1 MTKQLIHTP
10 EGVRDIYDAE
20 CRQKLEVQKKILN
33 TLYLYGYQHME
44 TPSFEFFDIFNK
56 ERGSVSS
63 REMFKFFDRENNT
76 LVLKPDMTPAI
87 ARCVAKYF
95 SEETMPVRLC
105 YLERTFTNNSSYQGR
120 LKESTQ
126 TGAEMIGDDSSD
138 ADAEMIAMVIDGL
151 RSVGLKEFQVELGQV
166 EFFRGLVEEAGMDE
180 ETQEQL
186 RELIEN
192 KNFFGVEELLHV
204 HPVAPKLREVF
215 LHLPK
220 LFGSI
225 EQVRTARA
233 LTENSRALFAIKRL
247 EKVHEILENYGLSEY
262 VSYDLGM
269 LSKYQYYTG
278 IIFKAYTYGTGDY
291 LVTGGRYDKLL
302 EQFGK
307 DAPAVGF
314 GIVVDRVLMAL
325 NSQNIFLP
333 AKREDTMVLFDVPAR
348 MAAVALAKNLRK
360 KEIPVQFQRKHRTP
374 SLEEYVDMALRSG
387 LSRLIYVYGD
397 GTMAKVY
404 DLPEREPKEEAV
416 SGLTAEE
423 G

>member
-1 MTKQLIHTP
+1 MTKPLIHTP

-20 CRQKLEVQKKILN
+20 CRQKLEVQKKILH
-33 TLYLYGYQHME
+33 TLYSYGYQHME

-95 SEETMPVRLC
+95 SEEAMPVRLC

-138 ADAEMIAMVIDGL
+138 ADAEMIAMVIDCL
-151 RSVGLKEFQVELGQV
+151 RAVGLKEFQVELGQI
-166 EFFRGLVEEAGMDE
+166 EFFRGLVEEAGIDE
-180 ETQEQL
+180 DTQTQL
-186 RELIEN
+186 QDLIEN
-192 KNFFGVEELLHV
+192 KNFFGVEELLHTN
-204 HPVAPKLREVF
+204 PVDPKLREVF

-225 EQVRTARA
+225 EQVRVART
-233 LTENSRALFAIKRL
+233 LTENARARFAIERL
-247 EKVHEILENYGLSEY
+247 EKVHNILENYGLSEY

-307 DAPAVGF
+307 EAPAVGF

-325 NSQNIFLP
+325 DSQNIFLP
-333 AKREDTMVLFDVPAR
+333 AKRKDTMVLFDVSAR
-348 MAAVALAKNLRK
+348 VEAIVLAKRLRER
-360 KEIPVQFQRKHRTP
+360 EIPVLFQRRHRTP
-374 SLEEYVDMALRSG
+374 QMDDYLQMALRRG
-387 LSRLIYVYGD
+387 VDRLIYVYGE
-397 GTMAKVY
+397 GSRCQVY
-404 DLPEREPKEEAV
+404 GLPEMKMVQEVRTQEI
-416 SGLTAEE
+416 
-423 G
+423 

>member
-1 MTKQLIHTP
+1 MTKPLIHTP

-20 CRQKLEVQKKILN
+20 CRQKLEVQKKILH
-33 TLYLYGYQHME
+33 TLYSYGYQHME

-95 SEETMPVRLC
+95 SEEAMPVRLC

-138 ADAEMIAMVIDGL
+138 ADAEMIAMVIDCL
-151 RSVGLKEFQVELGQV
+151 RAVGLKEFQVELGQI
-166 EFFRGLVEEAGMDE
+166 EFFRGLVEEAGIDE
-180 ETQEQL
+180 DTQTQL
-186 RELIEN
+186 QDLIEN
-192 KNFFGVEELLHV
+192 KNFFGVEELLHTN
-204 HPVAPKLREVF
+204 PVDPKLREVF

-225 EQVRTARA
+225 EQVRVART
-233 LTENSRALFAIKRL
+233 LTENARARFAIERL
-247 EKVHEILENYGLSEY
+247 EKVHNILENYGLSEY

-307 DAPAVGF
+307 EAPAVGF

-325 NSQNIFLP
+325 DSQNIFLP
-333 AKREDTMVLFDVPAR
+333 EKRKDTMVLFDVSAR
-348 MAAVALAKNLRK
+348 VEAIILAKRLRER
-360 KEIPVQFQRKHRTP
+360 EIPVLFQRRHRTP
-374 SLEEYVDMALRSG
+374 QMDDYLQMALRRG
-387 LSRLIYVYGD
+387 VDRLIYVYGE
-397 GTMAKVY
+397 GSRCQVY
-404 DLPEREPKEEAV
+404 GLPEMKMVQEVRTQEI
-416 SGLTAEE
+416 
-423 G
+423 

>member
-10 EGVRDIYDAE
+10 EGVRDIYAAE
-20 CRQKLEVQKKILN
+20 CRQKLKVQKKILH
-33 TLYLYGYQHME
+33 TLYAYGYQHME
-44 TPSFEFFDIFNK
+44 TPSFEFFDIFNE

-87 ARCVAKYF
+87 ARCVTKYF

-138 ADAEMIAMVIDGL
+138 ADAEMIAMVIDCL
-151 RSVGLKEFQVELGQV
+151 RAVGLKEFQVELGQI
-166 EFFRGLVEEAGMDE
+166 EFFRGLVEEAGIDE
-180 ETQEQL
+180 DTRIQL
-186 RELIEN
+186 QDLIEN
-192 KNFFGVEELLHV
+192 KNFFGVEELLRA
-204 HPVAPKLREVF
+204 HPMDAHLREVF

-225 EQVRTARA
+225 EQVRTARS
-233 LTENSRALFAIKRL
+233 LTENPRARFAIERL
-247 EKVHEILENYGLSEY
+247 EKVHQILENYGLSEY

-333 AKREDTMVLFDVPAR
+333 AKRKDTMVLFDVSAR
-348 MAAVALAKNLRK
+348 VEAVALAKRLREK
-360 KEIPVQFQRKHRTP
+360 GIPVLFQRRHRTP
-374 SLEEYVDMALRSG
+374 KMDDYLQMAVRRG
-387 LSRLIYVYGD
+387 MDRMIYVYDD
-397 GTMAKVY
+397 GKRGLVY
-404 DLPEREPKEEAV
+404 ALPEMEAV
-416 SGLTAEE
+416 QEVDVPEIDG
-423 G
+423 